1 MRARKPEIPEYS
13 YKTRPGRPVVD
24 PAMRRIAFGAG
35 GISILVIVVALVWSG
50 MKPGM
55 MFGPIPVINPPP
67 GPLRVAPADP
77 GGLTVPGANE
87 QIMSG
92 QASAAPQLAPDAPG
106 PALAQLQQAAGITPK
121 AAPPAAAAPAPVA
134 APPSPAKA
142 SPPAATGT
150 TQVQLA
156 ATVDQAGA
164 KAEWSKLEV
173 KMPGLLTGQTPIFM
187 QAVVD
192 GQTIWRLRLGGFA
205 DVPAA
210 RAFCAQVIAK
220 GGGCTVAGF

>member
-1 MRARKPEIPEYS
+1 VRKPEQIPEYS

-35 GISILVIVVALVWSG
+35 GISVLVIVVALVWSG

-92 QASAAPQLAPDAPG
+92 APAAPAQLAPDAPG
-106 PALAQLQQAAGITPK
+106 PALAQLQQAAGIV
-121 AAPPAAAAPAPVA
+121 APPPPVA
-134 APPSPAKA
+134 APP
-142 SPPAATGT
+142 PAAPAPPPKTGT

-156 ATVDQAGA
+156 ATVDEAGA

-187 QAVVD
+187 PAVVD

-210 RAFCAQVIAK
+210 KSFCAQVVAK

>member
-1 MRARKPEIPEYS
+1 VRARKPEIPEYS

-35 GISILVIVVALVWSG
+35 GISVLVIVVALVWSG

-67 GPLRVAPADP
+67 GPLRVVPADP

-92 QASAAPQLAPDAPG
+92 AASATPQLAPDAPG
-106 PALAQLQQAAGITPK
+106 PALAQLQQAAGIS
-121 AAPPAAAAPAPVA
+121 APPAPPAPPPAVAPPPATAPAPAV
-134 APPSPAKA
+134 
-142 SPPAATGT
+142 TGT

-192 GQTIWRLRLGGFA
+192 GQNIWRLRLGGFA
-205 DVPAA
+205 DVPTAK
-210 RAFCAQVIAK
+210 AFCAQVIAK